1 MNIELDLLELNT
13 LYVAIS
19 NHIKKTQRDAENY
32 PSDFFETQAT
42 LAEMLGEKIQ
52 SALYDVS
59 GEIDINFESDEDEG
73 ETLCVCDDE
82 KTIKELEWELAV
94 LDDELA
100 LYTKKRAWAICD
112 KLTEQME
119 AIEERIEEMR
129 SK

>member
-19 NHIKKTQRDAENY
+19 NHIKKTQKDAENY

-59 GEIDINFESDEDEG
+59 GEIDINFEADDEG

-94 LDDELA
+94 LDDELSH
-100 LYTKKRAWAICD
+100 YVDKRNWSAANKISD
-112 KLTEQME
+112 QME
-119 AIEERIEEMR
+119 EIEERIEEMR